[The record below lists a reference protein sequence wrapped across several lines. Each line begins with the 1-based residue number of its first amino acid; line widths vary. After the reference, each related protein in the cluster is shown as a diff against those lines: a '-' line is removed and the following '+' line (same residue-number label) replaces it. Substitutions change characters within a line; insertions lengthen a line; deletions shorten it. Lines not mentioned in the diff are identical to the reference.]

1 MADALWTLSSLT
13 TGRPGLTP
21 GEAQSLM
28 EAAAVCLADQG
39 HGRLV
44 QLRLTGEFQHTVE
57 LALPPVDE
65 SMRRTHADLPRAVER
80 GACAIAA
87 LVCERQQGLVVA
99 EQSRRGGGF
108 DYWLA
113 PADDD
118 QPLFQSRSRLE
129 VSGIL
134 KGSEAQVRRRM
145 QEKLKRLAKFES
157 VTPTWVMVVEF
168 SRPVADTVRR

>member
-1 MADALWTLSSLT
+1 MA
-13 TGRPGLTP
+13 
-21 GEAQSLM
+21 
-28 EAAAVCLADQG
+28 
-39 HGRLV
+39 
-44 QLRLTGEFQHTVE
+44 
-57 LALPPVDE
+57 
-65 SMRRTHADLPRAVER
+65 
-80 GACAIAA
+80 
-87 LVCERQQGLVVA
+87 
-99 EQSRRGGGF
+99 RRGGGF

-145 QEKLKRLAKFES
+145 QEKLERLAKFES

-168 SRPVADTVRR
+168 SRPVAETVRR